1 MSESE
6 TNQFLHEQIGALSGK
21 LDEVSRIVHA
31 TQIEVAG
38 LKVAMAGRREC
49 PSPGACIE
57 LKDELESVRDDV
69 DVKIEQVVAP
79 LRTKVDELK
88 TRSDE
93 LAGGYKA
100 LMAVCIVGPIITA
113 GLVWLI
119 MATDAKERA
128 AAPASQPPPAVAVAK

>member
-38 LKVAMAGRREC
+38 LKAAMNGRREC
-49 PSPGACIE
+49 PNPGMCVE
-57 LKDELESVRDDV
+57 LKKELDEMDDR
-69 DVKIEQVVAP
+69 IEAAVSP
-79 LRTKVDELK
+79 LRSKIDELK

-100 LMAVCIVGPIITA
+100 LMAICVIGPIVTA

-119 MATDAKERA
+119 MATHAQASSGKLADQ
-128 AAPASQPPPAVAVAK
+128 PATPPVAVSTK